1 METDREAVLKIHPD
15 AYLNEDYSGAPSA
28 DVAVFRKATK
38 EDWPNNREV
47 QIGNFCGSNE
57 AAWKSAHSRLLVNT
71 PAPHPDL
78 PHQADGDDFPEP
90 HMGVQPEPEDSPELA
105 QAVAP
110 GERLLDKDCKC
121 CGYACRGFLCDYCF
135 RERLMDSGHQ
145 CKTKPSSPAQ
155 ESETIDAIK
164 LRIAMR
170 ELKATRDNNAQLRS
184 QLRNWETWGTVEI
197 AIRNPN
203 VDSYMKHWEG
213 RALAAEEKVV
223 ELEGRIANALL

>member
-57 AAWKSAHSRLLVNT
+57 AAWKSAHSRLLVD
-71 PAPHPDL
+71 A
-78 PHQADGDDFPEP
+78 
-90 HMGVQPEPEDSPELA
+90 
-105 QAVAP
+105 
-110 GERLLDKDCKC
+110 
-121 CGYACRGFLCDYCF
+121 
-135 RERLMDSGHQ
+135 
-145 CKTKPSSPAQ
+145 PAQ
-155 ESETIDAIK
+155 QIEE
-164 LRIAMR
+164 R
-170 ELKATRDNNAQLRS
+170 ELLRFLETHRHYERGEDAYQSALESIHTISQLRS

-213 RALAAEEKVV
+213 RALAAEEKVA